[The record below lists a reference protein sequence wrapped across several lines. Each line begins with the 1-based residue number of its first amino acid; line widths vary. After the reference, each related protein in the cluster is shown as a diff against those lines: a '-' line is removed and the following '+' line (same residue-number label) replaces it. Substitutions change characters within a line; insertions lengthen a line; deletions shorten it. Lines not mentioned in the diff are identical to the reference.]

1 MTRLGHEAEPAW
13 RESSE
18 GAKQRHSHHH
28 SGAASSHHQPAGP
41 ELQEDLSAQKTEEN
55 STTVSGGQICT
66 SV

>member
-41 ELQEDLSAQKTEEN
+41 GLQEDLSAQNT
-55 STTVSGGQICT
+55 
-66 SV
+66 